1 MAPSVVYLPDGQYF
15 TVQPVFSGLFFKLN
29 DAQQSSHPAPYPAG
43 WTVVLH
49 SEDNVENHVDGLTI
63 QDDDDEARS
72 RRSHSH
78 RYSKPTLQNDTLF
91 ISSISNPSSTDPPA
105 SASRQ
110 IALMLWITL
119 YWYFHQ
125 TEPSPYTE
133 TKSSRATPLEAKPRG
148 DWRIR
153 IKRDGVLRTRN
164 MIPKLERM
172 GLITSMDTSVGTGPE
187 AGTQGWDTMYVTR
200 SVFWQIPSGLFLF
213 NLQTHRQNSI
223 PGSPLPTSRPTSP
236 VRNEVAQQN
245 INSASHAHTHH
256 LSVDSIQLP
265 QPITST
271 PTFPI
276 GPYFSPSRLP
286 TYYPPPPLRYTVTG
300 GVRHP
305 IRPKP
310 PQMGEVFYARYIPST
325 GKYLS
330 IRVASSSPRPVN
342 YFGPVADAEREH
354 AHLMNL
360 SDTSLMQMWLSNPR
374 VSKFWG
380 EFHAEFLTNA
390 LKSQHSFPAI
400 AMWDGVPFA
409 YFEIYWVKEDILGQA
424 LGHEVGDFDRGFHV
438 LVGEEWARGKVSL
451 WMSSLV
457 HWAWQNDYRTSNVW
471 LEPRVDNHKFLQ
483 RLLENGFAK
492 IRTVAFPH
500 KQASACRLSREA
512 WDGPAI

>member
-1 MAPSVVYLPDGQYF
+1 MAPSIVYLPDGQYF

-29 DAQQSSHPAPYPAG
+29 DFQQNSHPAPFPHG

-49 SEDNVENHVDGLTI
+49 SEDNVEGHVENLSI
-63 QDDDDEARS
+63 QDDGTEPRS
-72 RRSHSH
+72 RRSHIH
-78 RYSKPTLQNDTLF
+78 KYNKPTLQNDTLF
-91 ISSISNPSSTDPPA
+91 ISSISNPSSTEPPA

-133 TKSSRATPLEAKPRG
+133 TKTSHATPLEAKPHG

-172 GLITSMDTSVGTGPE
+172 GLITSMDTSVGTGSE

-200 SVFWQIPSGLFLF
+200 SMFWQIPSGLFLF
-213 NLQTHRQNSI
+213 TLQPQRFSSI

-236 VRNEVAQQN
+236 VRNEM
-245 INSASHAHTHH
+245 SHGRSSNHTHH
-256 LSVDSIQLP
+256 LSVDVAPLAQQL
-265 QPITST
+265 TST

-286 TYYPPPPLRYTVTG
+286 TYFPPPPLRYTVTG

-310 PQMGEVFYARYIPST
+310 PQMGEVFYARYVPSV
-325 GKYLS
+325 GRYLS
-330 IRVASSSPRPVN
+330 IRVASSSPQPVT
-342 YFGPVADAEREH
+342 YYGPVGPSEREH

-360 SDTSLMQMWLSNPR
+360 SDTSLMEMWLSNPR

-380 EFHAEFLTNA
+380 DFHPEFLTGA
-390 LKSQHSFPAI
+390 LKAQHSFPAI
-400 AMWDGVPFA
+400 AMWDGVPFG
-409 YFEIYWVKEDILGQA
+409 YFEIYWVKEDILGQT

-438 LVGEEWARGKVSL
+438 FIGEEWARGKVPV

-457 HWAWQNDYRTSNVW
+457 HWALQNDYRTTNLW
-471 LEPRVDNHKFLQ
+471 LEPRVDNHVFLQ
-483 RLLENGFAK
+483 RLQENGFAK
-492 IRTVAFPH
+492 IRTVALPH
-500 KQASACRLSREA
+500 KQSSACRLSREA
-512 WDGPAI
+512 WEGPAI

>member
-1 MAPSVVYLPDGQYF
+1 MAPSVVHLPDGQYF

-29 DAQQSSHPAPYPAG
+29 DVQQNPHPAPFPHG

-49 SEDNVENHVDGLTI
+49 SEDNVDDNADDLSADEDDGNKPH
-63 QDDDDEARS
+63 S
-72 RRSHSH
+72 RQGHIH
-78 RYSKPTLQNDTLF
+78 KYSNPTLQNDTLF

-125 TEPSPYTE
+125 TEPSPYIE
-133 TKSSRATPLEAKPRG
+133 TASSLATPLEAKPQG

-172 GLITSMDTSVGTGPE
+172 GLITSTDTSVGTGAE
-187 AGTQGWDTMYVTR
+187 AGTQGWDTMYVSR
-200 SVFWQIPSGLFLF
+200 SMFWQIPSGLFLF
-213 NLQTHRQNSI
+213 TLQPRLSSI

-236 VRNEVAQQN
+236 ARLDHPQGRSSN
-245 INSASHAHTHH
+245 HTHH
-256 LSVDSIQLP
+256 LSVDFAPLAQQLA
-265 QPITST
+265 SS

-286 TYYPPPPLRYTVTG
+286 IYFPPPPLRYTVTRG
-300 GVRHP
+300 IRHP
-305 IRPKP
+305 TRPKP
-310 PQMGEVFYARYIPST
+310 PQMGEVFYARYVPSV

-330 IRVASSSPRPVN
+330 IRVASSSPRPVT
-342 YFGPVADAEREH
+342 YYGPMGPSEREH
-354 AHLMNL
+354 SHLLNL
-360 SDTSLMQMWLSNPR
+360 SDTSLLEMWLSNPR
-374 VSKFWG
+374 VAKFWG
-380 EFHAEFLTNA
+380 DFQPEFLTNA

-424 LGHEVGDFDRGFHV
+424 LGHEVGEFDRGFHV
-438 LVGEEWARGKVSL
+438 LVGEEWARGKVPIWL
-451 WMSSLV
+451 SSLV
-457 HWAWQNDYRTSNVW
+457 HWAWQNDYRTSNLW
-471 LEPRVDNHKFLQ
+471 LEPRVDNHVFLQ
-483 RLLENGFAK
+483 RLQQNGFAK

-512 WDGPAI
+512 WEGPAI